1 VKVFSL
7 TTRIPLLI
15 IYYIIHKN
23 FFFGY
28 IYKFFFDNFSYKKLV
43 FNLKSFR
50 LPTANYSS
58 FFFNTYEYNDR
69 ILIEKYINKK
79 NNCIIIG
86 GGLGFIATLCFFKSK
101 KKILVFEIDQSICN
115 NLSKNLYTNSCKF
128 VLYNKNLLIEN
139 NFVKKFKK
147 YSSFFFHN
155 DFLSNSVHRK
165 SNKKFKVENIPSR
178 KIPNFNKFNT
188 LVIDAEGMEKYY
200 IKNIGL
206 LDNIYFLF
214 FELHYDLLNSK
225 EIEKITNILV
235 KNKFIL
241 VDKCFNSFFYKR
253 ISS

>member
-28 IYKFFFDNFSYKKLV
+28 IYKFFFDNFYYKKLV

-50 LPTANYSS
+50 LPTSNYSS

-101 KKILVFEIDQSICN
+101 KKYN
-115 NLSKNLYTNSCKF
+115 NMVKTTPLS
-128 VLYNKNLLIEN
+128 
-139 NFVKKFKK
+139 
-147 YSSFFFHN
+147 
-155 DFLSNSVHRK
+155 
-165 SNKKFKVENIPSR
+165 
-178 KIPNFNKFNT
+178 
-188 LVIDAEGMEKYY
+188 
-200 IKNIGL
+200 
-206 LDNIYFLF
+206 
-214 FELHYDLLNSK
+214 
-225 EIEKITNILV
+225 
-235 KNKFIL
+235 
-241 VDKCFNSFFYKR
+241 
-253 ISS
+253 

>member
-1 VKVFSL
+1 MKVFSL

-28 IYKFFFDNFSYKKLV
+28 IYKFFFDNFHYKKLV

-69 ILIEKYINKK
+69 ILIEKYVNKK

-115 NLSKNLYTNSCKF
+115 NLSNNLYIN
-128 VLYNKNLLIEN
+128 
-139 NFVKKFKK
+139 
-147 YSSFFFHN
+147 
-155 DFLSNSVHRK
+155 
-165 SNKKFKVENIPSR
+165 
-178 KIPNFNKFNT
+178 
-188 LVIDAEGMEKYY
+188 
-200 IKNIGL
+200 
-206 LDNIYFLF
+206 
-214 FELHYDLLNSK
+214 
-225 EIEKITNILV
+225 
-235 KNKFIL
+235 
-241 VDKCFNSFFYKR
+241 
-253 ISS
+253 